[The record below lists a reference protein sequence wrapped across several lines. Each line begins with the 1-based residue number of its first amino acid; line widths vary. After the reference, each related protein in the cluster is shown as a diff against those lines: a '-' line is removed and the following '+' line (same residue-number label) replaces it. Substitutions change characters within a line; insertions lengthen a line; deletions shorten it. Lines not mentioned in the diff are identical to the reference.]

1 MGKRDFI
8 GVGMQSALGTPNFVP
23 THFPPIMKESL
34 SIDRESMKAEETS
47 GTRAQLAADYGTRS
61 FAGDVEG
68 LVRPSSFPLFC
79 MNALG
84 AATVT
89 SPAAGV
95 TKHAFDPTTI
105 SSLVPLTLFTVDQSN
120 GIVDAYTDV
129 LTDELKLSIEP
140 NGYLTWASKMIALG
154 MDGTKIAPSATR
166 DSSKRFHFGDV
177 LAQISVNGG
186 ALTTIRLAAY
196 ELTIKNGLKIDDAF
210 VLGSLYAN
218 DYDFGDL
225 EAEVKFTVRGDVSAH
240 YRRLLLDD
248 PDAVRLVTNI
258 TGVDVTAGNPSGVL
272 IDLKQLQYTDAPNEI
287 DAGDTTKAIEITA
300 DVVLDEALNKVLTID
315 VTNGVAS
322 YAA

>member
-1 MGKRDFI
+1 MGKRDYI
-8 GVGMQSALGTPNFVP
+8 GVGMQTALGTPNLTP

-61 FAGDVEG
+61 FAGDIEG
-68 LVRPSSFPLFC
+68 LVRPASIPLFF
-79 MNALG
+79 MNGLG
-84 AATVT
+84 APVVT
-89 SPAAGV
+89 TPAAGV
-95 TKHAFDPTTI
+95 TKHSFDPTNV
-105 SSLVPLTLFTVDQSN
+105 SSLVPLTIFTVDQAN

-140 NGYLTWASKMIALG
+140 NGYLTWASKMVALG
-154 MDGTKIAPSATR
+154 LDQEQLAPSATR
-166 DSSKRFHFGDV
+166 DATKRFHFGDV

-196 ELTIKNGLKIDDAF
+196 ELTIKNGLKLDDAF
-210 VLGSLYAN
+210 VLGSLYAD

-225 EAEVKFTVRGDVSAH
+225 EAEVKFTVRGDVSDH

-248 PDAVRLVTNI
+248 PDAVRLVMNV
-258 TGVDVTAGNPSGVL
+258 TGADVTAGNPSGVL
-272 IDLKQLQYTDAPNEI
+272 IDLKQLQYTEAPNEI
-287 DAGDTTKAIEITA
+287 DAGDTKKAIEITA

-322 YAA
+322 YA